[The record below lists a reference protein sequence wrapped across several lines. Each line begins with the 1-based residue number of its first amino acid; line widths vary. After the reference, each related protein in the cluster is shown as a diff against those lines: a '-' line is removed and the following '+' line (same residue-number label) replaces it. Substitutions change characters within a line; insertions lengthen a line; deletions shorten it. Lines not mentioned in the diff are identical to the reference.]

1 MVEQQGLPAGK
12 LSINF
17 GDQWDKSLQVQ
28 FHIGEREAQIHLRE
42 GGLFALQNFHQPA
55 QL

>member
-17 GDQWDKSLQVQ
+17 GDQWGKSLQVQ
-28 FHIGEREAQIHLRE
+28 FHIGPYQLEPEFDVEAE
-42 GGLFALQNFHQPA
+42 
-55 QL
+55 